1 MTKDSHFTVFGI
13 LKRTNVE
20 EDEEE
25 EEKEKVGSFKF
36 PRA

>member
-25 EEKEKVGSFKF
+25 EKEKVGSFKF